1 MENGRL
7 VDAACTLP
15 DETLT
20 LEPLDALFCRLAA
33 PVEIKMGDVGEG
45 HQARLEEPLQDGQI
59 PLLQPFNR
67 RACPPCFRHV
77 LSF

>member
-15 DETLT
+15 DETLA
-20 LEPLDALFCRLAA
+20 LELLYTLFCRFA
-33 PVEIKMGDVGEG
+33 PAVEMKMGDVGEC

-59 PLLQPFNR
+59 PLLQLNP
-67 RACPPCFRHV
+67 RACPPCCRHV